1 MSVIAKKIVSNKIL
15 MMNLNAYYIYV
26 LIVLILPGM
35 NGCVSLNSHQTGK
48 TLGKGNYNFSGNVLA
63 GRSPLLSSDV
73 FDKAYHFEVGGMYGT
88 EDNIDIGVK
97 VNSSLF
103 FTMMG
108 KYQWLGD
115 KQSAIASS
123 IGVDIGAAPLYVIT
137 GIMTYSGSVAFYNSY
152 HPSEHFAIVFSPR
165 FIHYSTATWTLGNKS
180 HYHYPLYGYSTG
192 IIVGKKHQFSFE
204 ISQFTT
210 IEDTYSFALPP
221 IIGFGYIWNIGK

>member
-1 MSVIAKKIVSNKIL
+1 MKMSNNISVVN
-15 MMNLNAYYIYV
+15 NNTYYIYV
-26 LIVLILPGM
+26 VMLLCLSGLWS
-35 NGCVSLNSHQTGK
+35 CVSLNSHQTGK

-63 GRSPLLSSDV
+63 GPSPLLSSDV
-73 FDKAYHFEVGGMYGT
+73 FKNAYHFEVGGMYGT

-123 IGVDIGAAPLYVIT
+123 IGLDIGVAPLYVIT
-137 GIMTYSGSVAFYNSY
+137 GITTYSGSLAFYNSY

-165 FIHYSTATWTLGNKS
+165 FIHYSTAVWTHGNDD
-180 HYHYPLYGYSTG
+180 HNHYPLYGYSTG

-204 ISQFTT
+204 VSQFTT